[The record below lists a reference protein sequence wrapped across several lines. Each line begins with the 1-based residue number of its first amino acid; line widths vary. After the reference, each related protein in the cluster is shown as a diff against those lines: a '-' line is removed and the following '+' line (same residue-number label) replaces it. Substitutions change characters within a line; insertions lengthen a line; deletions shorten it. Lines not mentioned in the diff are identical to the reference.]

1 LYKGKKTINNNTHPS
16 RIRKIENTARL
27 IEGPV
32 GKTLIRLTI
41 PMVVGIVGMVAF
53 NLADTFFVGKLGTN
67 ELAALSFTFPVVLV
81 INSLALGIGIGAS
94 VVISRAIGEGDQHRV
109 KRLTTDSLVLALFI
123 VTVFVVAGLFTINPV
138 FRMLGAKGKI
148 LDLVKQ
154 YMDIWYFGMPFVVV
168 PMVGNNAIRAT
179 GDTKTPSAIM
189 LVAVCCNF
197 IMDPLLIF
205 GVGPFP
211 RLGIAGA
218 AIATVISRSLTFVIS
233 LSVLFF
239 RDKMLTFV
247 LPKIKEVFQSWKR
260 ILFIGLPT
268 ASTRIV
274 VPLGIGVVTRIVS
287 AYGKEAVAAYGV
299 ASRIEFFALTV
310 IAALSSVLGPFIG
323 QNWGA
328 RKHDRVKL
336 GVRYSERFSMFWG
349 VAVCIILNLLARP
362 IASIFNKNPL
372 IISTIIL
379 YLRIVSIGYGL
390 QGIIMLTGAAMNVLN
405 RPFHAAGIRITQ
417 MFVLYIPMA
426 LLGSYL
432 FGLAGVFIALVIA
445 YCSAGLGSHFVLDRI
460 IINQISRINAD

>member
-1 LYKGKKTINNNTHPS
+1 
-16 RIRKIENTARL
+16 
-27 IEGPV
+27 
-32 GKTLIRLTI
+32 
-41 PMVVGIVGMVAF
+41 MVIGIVGMVAF
-53 NLADTFFVGKLGTN
+53 NLADTFFVSRLGTN

-109 KRLTTDSLVLALFI
+109 KRLTTDSLVLAMFI
-123 VTVFVVAGLFTINPV
+123 VTVFVVAGLFTINSV
-138 FRMLGAKGKI
+138 FRILGARGEI

-154 YMDIWYFGMPFVVV
+154 YMGIWYFGMPFVVV
-168 PMVGNNAIRAT
+168 PMVGNSAIRAT

-205 GVGPFP
+205 GIGPFP

-218 AIATVISRSLTFVIS
+218 AIATVISRSLTFIIS
-233 LSVLFF
+233 LAILFF
-239 RDKMLTFV
+239 REKMLTFV
-247 LPKIKEVFQSWKR
+247 LPKIKEIFQSWKR

-287 AYGKEAVAAYGV
+287 TYGKEAVAAYGV
-299 ASRIEFFALTV
+299 SSRIEFFALTV

-328 RKHDRVKL
+328 RKHDRVRL
-336 GVRYSERFSMFWG
+336 GVKYSERFSVVWG
-349 VAVCIILNLLARP
+349 IAVCIVLNILARP
-362 IASIFNKNPL
+362 IASVFNSNPS

-390 QGIIMLTGAAMNVLN
+390 QGIIMLTGSAMNVLN
-405 RPFHAAGIRITQ
+405 KPFHAAGIKVTQ
-417 MFVLYIPMA
+417 MFILYIPMA

-432 FGLAGVFIALVIA
+432 FGLTGVFIALVIA
-445 YCSAGLGSHFVLDRI
+445 YCSAGLASYFILDKI
-460 IINQISRINAD
+460 IINQISNINNY

>member
-1 LYKGKKTINNNTHPS
+1 MSKIKKT
-16 RIRKIENTARL
+16 KNTARL
-27 IEGPV
+27 IEGSV
-32 GKTLIRLTI
+32 GKTLIKLTI
-41 PMVVGIVGMVAF
+41 PMVIGIVGMVAF
-53 NLADTFFVGKLGTN
+53 NLADTFFVSRLGTN

-109 KRLTTDSLVLALFI
+109 KRLTTDSLVLAMFI
-123 VTVFVVAGLFTINPV
+123 VTVFVVAGLFTINSV
-138 FRMLGAKGKI
+138 FRILGARGEI

-154 YMDIWYFGMPFVVV
+154 YMGIWYFGMPFVVV

-205 GVGPFP
+205 GIGPFP

-218 AIATVISRSLTFVIS
+218 AIATVISRSLTFIIS
-233 LSVLFF
+233 LAILFF
-239 RDKMLTFV
+239 REKMLTFV
-247 LPKIKEVFQSWKR
+247 LPKIKEIFQSWKR

-287 AYGKEAVAAYGV
+287 TYGKEAVAAYGV
-299 ASRIEFFALTV
+299 SSRIEFFALTV

-328 RKHDRVKL
+328 RKHDRVRL
-336 GVRYSERFSMFWG
+336 GVKYSERFSVVWG
-349 VAVCIILNLLARP
+349 IAVCIVLNILARP
-362 IASIFNKNPL
+362 IASVFNSNPS

-379 YLRIVSIGYGL
+379 YLRIVSIGYGF
-390 QGIIMLTGAAMNVLN
+390 QGIIMLTGSAMNVLN
-405 RPFHAAGIRITQ
+405 KPFHAAGIKITQ
-417 MFVLYIPMA
+417 MFILYIPMA

-432 FGLAGVFIALVIA
+432 FGLTGVFIALVIA
-445 YCSAGLGSHFVLDRI
+445 YCSAGLASYFILDKI
-460 IINQISRINAD
+460 IINQISNINTY

>member
-1 LYKGKKTINNNTHPS
+1 M
-16 RIRKIENTARL
+16 

-32 GKTLIRLTI
+32 GKTLIKLTI

-53 NLADTFFVGKLGTN
+53 NLADTFFVSRLGTN

-81 INSLALGIGIGAS
+81 INSLALGLGIGAS

-109 KRLTTDSLVLALFI
+109 KRLTTDSLVLAMFI
-123 VTVFVVAGLFTINPV
+123 VTVFVVAGLFTINSV
-138 FRMLGAKGKI
+138 FRILGARGEI

-154 YMDIWYFGMPFVVV
+154 YMGIWYFGMPFVVV

-205 GVGPFP
+205 GIGPFP

-218 AIATVISRSLTFVIS
+218 AIATVISRSLTFIIS
-233 LSVLFF
+233 LAVLFF

-247 LPKIKEVFQSWKR
+247 LPKIREIFQSWKR

-287 AYGKEAVAAYGV
+287 TYGKEAVAAYGV
-299 ASRIEFFALTV
+299 SSRIEFFALTL
-310 IAALSSVLGPFIG
+310 IAALSSVLSPFIG

-328 RKHDRVKL
+328 RKHDRVRL
-336 GVRYSERFSMFWG
+336 GVKYSERFSVVWG
-349 VAVCIILNLLARP
+349 IVVCIILNILARP
-362 IASIFNKNPL
+362 IALIFNSNPL

-390 QGIIMLTGAAMNVLN
+390 QGIIMLTGSAMNVLN
-405 RPFHAAGIRITQ
+405 KPFHAAGIRITQ
-417 MFVLYIPMA
+417 MFILYIPMA

-432 FGLAGVFIALVIA
+432 FGLTGVFIALVIA
-445 YCSAGLGSHFVLDRI
+445 YCSAGLASYFILDKI
-460 IINQISRINAD
+460 IINQISNINTY